1 MKKLI
6 LLITLI
12 AIGHS
17 QDTYDC
23 TDTYSI
29 KKQICE
35 SIKINGKNAC
45 AYSSLT
51 STCSEG
57 YTKCEDYNPESGF
70 TDSKCTS
77 INPSDSNYKCKVQG
91 EGNAKS
97 CVTEL
102 KECSEYATLGD
113 NCIDLKAGD
122 GKRCVLYNGNC
133 KAHKDECNGLA
144 QIECENNI
152 PKSNTKKCKWSS
164 NSCTSVDRLCEDLIS
179 YSDKYGGLDIKTC
192 PNLKIDSSTLSSSM
206 YTCGYIGGCTTY
218 PKSCEAGNNNKVLC
232 ESITPLNDQRTA
244 LDELSKCTYSG
255 TKCSKEE
262 KKCLDFAE
270 HINNPSN
277 CGLLK
282 TSNDNKMCM
291 SGFSTSSYLSFCK
304 EEYITCDS
312 YNKDITEKSKRDS
325 KICSSITPKDP
336 KTKVP
341 DYHSECYLDSE
352 SNCVIRKKECNK
364 LDYSICNDHV
374 FDDSSK
380 SNKRCLYTDGECKE
394 IYKKCSDYNALEA
407 SKRNKEDCE
416 IIEPTDESNPFLFKC
431 VFDDNKKECKNEKKD
446 CSDYKGSDSDKCAS
460 LTSNLDNKHKCVM
473 IKGCT
478 KQEKT
483 CTDYEGSSKD
493 KCEAIINEKKNY
505 KCVFNSENHCVEE
518 QRPCDEYPDSIE
530 SECASF
536 KPSVSGNKCGIV
548 NGKCQEI
555 YKNCGQYIGTD
566 SEKCASIQLEDITS
580 KCVFDSTCKNEKK
593 VCSDAKHETECNAI
607 TPTDTNKQCA
617 FIFYNNY
624 YQCVEQYKT
633 CELYESKVTS
643 GKNENDCKSIILKS
657 NENKKCQFDN
667 SRCTITDKGCED
679 LFAPTQTLNE
689 CSTLTYN
696 SNKEKCVF
704 DSSNLSCSI
713 KDKNCL
719 EMTYLTGATED
730 DCKNAATSSS
740 NKVCSVKADKTGCEE
755 VEKKNSATI
764 NNLSKIIII
773 SLAFL
778 F

>member
-12 AIGHS
+12 ALGHS
-17 QDTYDC
+17 QDTYKC
-23 TDTYSI
+23 KDTQDI
-29 KKQICE
+29 EKQICE
-35 SIKINGKNAC
+35 SIKINEKNAC
-45 AYSSLT
+45 AYSG

-70 TDSKCTS
+70 TDSTCTS

-97 CVTEL
+97 CVKEL
-102 KECSEYATLGD
+102 KECSEYATLGG

-133 KAHKDECNGLA
+133 EAHKDECNGLP
-144 QIECENNI
+144 QNKCENNI
-152 PKSNTKKCKWSS
+152 PKLNTKKCKWSS

-179 YSDKYGGLDIKTC
+179 YSDKYEGSDIETC
-192 PNLKIDSSTLSSSM
+192 SNLKIDSSTLSSSM
-206 YTCGYIGGCTTY
+206 YTCGYFEGECTEY
-218 PKSCEAGNNNKVLC
+218 LKSCEVGNGDKAVC
-232 ESITPLNDQRTA
+232 ELIKPLNDQRTA
-244 LDELSKCTYSG
+244 VDELSKCTYSG

-262 KKCLDFAE
+262 KKCLEFADR
-270 HINNPSN
+270 INNPSN

-291 SGFSTSSYLSFCK
+291 SGFSTNSYLHFCK

-312 YNKDITEKSKRDS
+312 YNKDITDSKKRDS
-325 KICSSITPKDP
+325 KSCEDIIPKDP
-336 KTKVP
+336 KTKEF
-341 DYHSECYLDSE
+341 DYHSECYLDSDK
-352 SNCVIRKKECNK
+352 NCVIRKKECSQ
-364 LDYSICNDHV
+364 LRSSICNEHT

-380 SNKRCLYTDGECKE
+380 SNKRCLYTDDDECKE
-394 IYKKCSDYNALEA
+394 IYKKCSDYNTLEEA
-407 SKRNKEDCE
+407 QRNKKDCE
-416 IIEPTDESNPFLFKC
+416 IIESTEESNPFLFKC
-431 VFDDNKKECKNEKKD
+431 VFDSNKKECTKEKKD
-446 CSDYKGSDSDKCAS
+446 CSDYKGYDSDECTL
-460 LTSNLDNKHKCVM
+460 LTTNLDNKHKCVM
-473 IKGCT
+473 INSVCT

-483 CTDYEGSSKD
+483 CTDYEGSTKAD
-493 KCEAIINEKKNY
+493 CEAIINEKINY

-518 QRPCDEYPDSIE
+518 QRPCDEYTGSTE

-536 KPSVSGNKCGIV
+536 KPSVSGNRCSIGL

-555 YKNCGQYIGTD
+555 YNDCEDYKGTNSETCKN
-566 SEKCASIQLEDITS
+566 IQRNDITY
-580 KCVFDSTCKNEKK
+580 KCVFDGTCKNEKK
-593 VCSDAKHETECNAI
+593 LCSDAKYKTECNSI
-607 TPTDTNKQCA
+607 TPTDTTNKQCA

-643 GKNENDCKSIILKS
+643 GKNQNDCESIILKS
-657 NENKKCQFDN
+657 NANKKCQFDN
-667 SRCTITDKGCED
+667 SRCTTANKGCKD
-679 LFAPTQTLNE
+679 LFAPTQTLQE
-689 CSTLTYN
+689 CSVLSSTYN
-696 SNKEKCVF
+696 NNKENCIF

-713 KDKNCL
+713 KDKTCL

-740 NKVCSVKADKTGCEE
+740 NKVCTVNALKTGC
-755 VEKKNSATI
+755 
-764 NNLSKIIII
+764 
-773 SLAFL
+773 
-778 F
+778 

>member
-6 LLITLI
+6 LLIALI
-12 AIGHS
+12 ALGHS
-17 QDTYDC
+17 QDTYSC
-23 TDTYSI
+23 TNTNAI

-35 SIKINGKNAC
+35 SIKINEKNAC
-45 AYSSLT
+45 AYSGSSCT
-51 STCSEG
+51 EG
-57 YTKCEDYNPESGF
+57 YTKCEDYKPASDF

-102 KECSEYATLGD
+102 KECSEYATAN

-122 GKRCVLYNGNC
+122 GQRCVLYNGNC
-133 KAHKDECNGLA
+133 EAHKDECNGLT
-144 QIECENNI
+144 QNKCENNI
-152 PKSNTKKCKWSS
+152 PKLNTKKCKWSS

-179 YSDKYGGLDIKTC
+179 YSDKYGGSDIETC

-206 YTCGYIGGCTTY
+206 YTCGYIGGCTAY
-218 PKSCEAGNNNKVLC
+218 PKSCEVGNDNKAVC

-244 LDELSKCTYSG
+244 VDELSKCTYSG

-262 KKCLDFAE
+262 KKCLEFANS
-270 HINNPSN
+270 INDPLN

-282 TSNDNKMCM
+282 TSNGNKMCM
-291 SGFSTSSYLSFCK
+291 SGFSINSYLHFCK

-312 YNKDITEKSKRDS
+312 YNKDITDKKQRDS
-325 KICSSITPKDP
+325 NTCSSITPKDP

-341 DYHSECYLDSE
+341 DYHSECYLDSD
-352 SNCVIRKKECNK
+352 SNCVIRKKECSQ
-364 LDYSICNDHV
+364 LSPSICNEHT

-380 SNKRCLYTDGECKE
+380 SNKRCLYTDDDGCKE
-394 IYKKCSDYNALEA
+394 IYKKCSDYNTLEEA
-407 SKRNKEDCE
+407 QRNKKDCE
-416 IIEPTDESNPFLFKC
+416 IIESTEESNPFLFKC
-431 VFDDNKKECKNEKKD
+431 VFDSNKKECTKEKKD
-446 CSDYKGSDSDKCAS
+446 CSDYKGYDSDECTL
-460 LTSNLDNKHKCVM
+460 LTTNLDNKHKCVM
-473 IKGCT
+473 INSVCT

-483 CTDYEGSSKD
+483 CTDYEGSTKAD
-493 KCEAIINEKKNY
+493 CEAIINEKINY

-518 QRPCDEYPDSIE
+518 QRPCDDYSGWIE

-536 KPSVSGNKCGIV
+536 KPSVSGNRCSIGL
-548 NGKCQEI
+548 NDKCQEI
-555 YKNCGQYIGTD
+555 YNDC
-566 SEKCASIQLEDITS
+566 EKYTEGDTTKCTNIQRNDITY
-580 KCVFDSTCKNEKK
+580 KCVFDGTCKNEKK
-593 VCSDAKHETECNAI
+593 VCSDAKYETECNAI

-617 FIFYNNY
+617 FINNY
-624 YQCVEQYKT
+624 ECVEQYKT
-633 CELYESKVTS
+633 CELYQSKESS
-643 GKNENDCKSIILKS
+643 KNQNGCESIILKS
-657 NENKKCQFDN
+657 NTIKKCQYIN
-667 SRCTITDKGCED
+667 SECTTTDKGCKD

-696 SNKEKCVF
+696 SNKEKCIF

-755 VEKKNSATI
+755 VEKQNSATI

-773 SLAFL
+773 SLALL